1 MHPGVH
7 KELYAQTQSPFCK
20 LQQHLHL
27 LFEPADRGTTMTVSV
42 TQEQMQQ
49 NIFHH
54 TLTAYIVGYAQ
65 EKGLWI
71 ENMADES
78 VK

>member
-1 MHPGVH
+1 MLKRNRYLVDHAACLLAVYNG
-7 KELYAQTQSPFCK
+7 ER
-20 LQQHLHL
+20 HL

-42 TQEQMQQ
+42 IQEQIQQ

-54 TLTAYIVGYAQ
+54 TLTAYMVGYAQ

>member
-1 MHPGVH
+1 MPKRNRHFVNYSSTCICY
-7 KELYAQTQSPFCK
+7 LNRQTG
-20 LQQHLHL
+20 
-27 LFEPADRGTTMTVSV
+27 E
-42 TQEQMQQ
+42 
-49 NIFHH
+49 
-54 TLTAYIVGYAQ
+54 TAYTVGYAQ